1 MAGRE
6 TVEELLAQDQSEK
19 GAEKDVAADAGVGG
33 LVKDWAG
40 GE

>member
-19 GAEKDVAADAGVGG
+19 VQKTWPRMPASV
-33 LVKDWAG
+33 L
-40 GE
+40 